1 MRSLCLLSG
10 MFSLSLNN
18 CRADFYLSSGFS
30 HILETLAIKK
40 KKKEWVEVTLV
51 VLVWHYIY
59 YNVYITSIKLSI
71 SPQSLVVTIW
81 KQFRWAVL
89 ALIKMDIA
97 RGRVPISDA
106 TITTISCPIF
116 SLSGAGTSV
125 VLSFKITVKLKILNL
140 ASGASQIDTEKE
152 L

>member
-1 MRSLCLLSG
+1 M
-10 MFSLSLNN
+10 
-18 CRADFYLSSGFS
+18 
-30 HILETLAIKK
+30 
-40 KKKEWVEVTLV
+40 

-152 L
+152 LERCREEVGNIDEVWQFETVTCKIIDRC